1 MSLVLL
7 LLADHT
13 FQAQCSTTVESRE
26 STIGRIHTVSKLE
39 VSREHKMPLCL
50 TFIDLK
56 KAFHSIE
63 TEAVMEAL
71 DNQGVPTQYVKLNM
85 KKAMFMRNGWVSDAP
100 FTLNET
106 NVSECTSYVY
116 LSRKLNMMN
125 DLIPELD
132 RTRRAAWEAYR
143 NIEDVVKKTKNT
155 QLRGHLF
162 NTTVLLVLTYASETW
177 ALRKQENAMSVI
189 ESTVERVMQGV
200 SSFTQVTGGI

>member
-1 MSLVLL
+1 
-7 LLADHT
+7 
-13 FQAQCSTTVESRE
+13 
-26 STIGRIHTVSKLE
+26 
-39 VSREHKMPLCL
+39 MPLCL

>member
-1 MSLVLL
+1 MEP
-7 LLADHT
+7 H
-13 FQAQCSTTVESRE
+13 
-26 STIGRIHTVSKLE
+26 RISQFITPS
-39 VSREHKMPLCL
+39 L
-50 TFIDLK
+50 TFPADSLTT
-56 KAFHSIE
+56 SDSLC
-63 TEAVMEAL
+63 AVF
-71 DNQGVPTQYVKLNM
+71 KLN
-85 KKAMFMRNGWVSDAP
+85 ALRRLSYALG
-100 FTLNET
+100 TYELNKLHSYMAEIT
-106 NVSECTSYVY
+106 QIGDTQTTSYVY

-162 NTTVLLVLTYASETW
+162 NTTVLLVLTYALETW

-200 SSFTQVTGGI
+200 SSFTQSHVIEVTGGI